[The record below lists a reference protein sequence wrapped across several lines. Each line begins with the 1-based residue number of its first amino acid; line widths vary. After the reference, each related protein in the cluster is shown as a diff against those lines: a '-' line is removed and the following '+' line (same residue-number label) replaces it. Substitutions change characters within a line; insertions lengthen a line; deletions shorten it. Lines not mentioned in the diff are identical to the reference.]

1 MAGPAPD
8 VVLDALP
15 HGVVVYEPER
25 GEIVAA
31 NEPFCDL
38 VDRPQSTLVGTSV
51 DEVVVGDA
59 TAASLV
65 GPDCLDAARATKTLT
80 TELRGPAGPVPVAVD
95 LRPAGESWVA
105 ATVRDASDGRERRLR
120 RFETIVETLDDVVY
134 ALDAEGRFVY
144 VSPSVADVKG
154 VDPDAFLGTHFAE
167 WVDEATAARARREM
181 TAIEQGEQAVAT
193 LEYDFQRANGERI
206 DAELRFVSTT
216 LPGGDPGWAGLIR
229 DITER
234 VEHRREIER
243 QNERL
248 ERVARLVSH
257 DLRNPLAVAQGHL
270 DLVDG
275 NEETVETIADSLSR
289 MERLVEDLLTLAR
302 EGQTPADL
310 QPVALA
316 ETARRA
322 WGSVETGDA
331 TLQVETD
338 ATVRADEWRL
348 ASVFENLFSNAVEHG
363 AVPGEPLTVRVE
375 SLRDGFAVV
384 DDGDGFREDS
394 AETLFEPG
402 HTTSDTGT
410 GLGLGIV
417 AEIVEAHDWTI
428 SVSDRED
435 GGARIAV
442 TGAELVDDG
451 PE

>member
-1 MAGPAPD
+1 MSGPAPG

-25 GEIVAA
+25 GDIVDA
-31 NEPFCDL
+31 NEPFCGL
-38 VDRPQSTLVGTSV
+38 VDRPRSTLVGSSL
-51 DEVVVGDA
+51 DEFVVGDA
-59 TAASLV
+59 AAASLV
-65 GPDCLDAARATKTLT
+65 GPDCLDAAQSTRTLT
-80 TELRGPAGPVPVAVD
+80 VEVRGPDGDIPVAVD

-105 ATVRDASDGRERRLR
+105 ATVRDARDGRERRLR
-120 RFETIVETLDDVVY
+120 RFEAIVETLDDVIY
-134 ALDAEGRFVY
+134 ALDDEGRFVY
-144 VSPSVADVKG
+144 VSPSAADVKG
-154 VDPDAFLGTHFAE
+154 VDPDAFVGTHFAE
-167 WVDEATAARARREM
+167 WVGEAVAERAREEM
-181 TAIEQGEQAVAT
+181 AAIRRGEQAVAT
-193 LEYDFQRANGERI
+193 MEYDFQRADGETI
-206 DAELRFVSTT
+206 DAELRFVPTT
-216 LPGGDPGWAGLIR
+216 LPDGDPGWAGLIR

-243 QNERL
+243 QNDRL

-270 DLVDG
+270 GLVEG
-275 NEETVETIADSLSR
+275 NEESVGKIADSLSR
-289 MERLVEDLLTLAR
+289 MERLVEDLLTLTR
-302 EGQTPADL
+302 EGQTSADL

-331 TLQVETD
+331 TLRVETD
-338 ATVRADEWRL
+338 LTVRADEWRL

-375 SLRDGFAVV
+375 SLPNGFAVV
-384 DDGDGFREDS
+384 DDGEGFREDS
-394 AETLFEPG
+394 AETIFAPG

-417 AEIVEAHDWTI
+417 ADIVDAHDWTL
-428 SVSDRED
+428 SVSERET
-435 GGARIAV
+435 GGARFAV
-442 TGAELVDDG
+442 SGVELVDDG

>member
-1 MAGPAPD
+1 
-8 VVLDALP
+8 VLDALP

-25 GEIVAA
+25 GDIVDA

-38 VDRPQSTLVGTSV
+38 VDRPQSTLVGSSL
-51 DEVVVGDA
+51 DEVVAGDA

-65 GPDCLDAARATKTLT
+65 GPDCLDAAQSTKTLT
-80 TELRGPAGPVPVAVD
+80 AELRGPDGTVPVAVD
-95 LRPAGESWVA
+95 LRPAGESWVS

-120 RFETIVETLDDVVY
+120 RFEAIVETLEDIVY
-134 ALDAEGRFVY
+134 ALDEKGRFVY

-154 VDPDAFLGTHFAE
+154 VDPDAFLGTHFTE
-167 WVDEATAARARREM
+167 WVDEETAERARAEM
-181 TAIEQGEQAVAT
+181 AAIERGEQGVAT
-193 LEYDFQRANGERI
+193 LEYDFQRANGETI
-206 DAELRFVSTT
+206 DAELRFVPTT
-216 LPGGDPGWAGLIR
+216 LPDGDPGWAGLIR

-234 VEHRREIER
+234 VAHRREIER
-243 QNERL
+243 QNDRL

-270 DLVDG
+270 GLVEG
-275 NEETVETIADSLSR
+275 NEESVEKIADSLSR
-289 MERLVEDLLTLAR
+289 MERLVEDLLTLTR

-310 QPVALA
+310 QPVALG

-331 TLQVETD
+331 TLRVETD
-338 ATVRADEWRL
+338 LTVRADEWRL

-363 AVPGEPLTVRVE
+363 AVPGDPLTVRVE
-375 SLRDGFAVV
+375 SLPDGFAVV
-384 DDGDGFREDS
+384 DDGEGVREDS
-394 AETLFEPG
+394 ADTIFTPG

-417 AEIVEAHDWTI
+417 ADIVDAHDWTI
-428 SVSDRED
+428 TVSEGAS
-435 GGARIAV
+435 GGARFAV
-442 TGAELVDDG
+442 TGVDLVDDD